1 MVDYNELMSLAWKEK
16 GGLILPAFTELT
28 GDQEVKLEAYSTWNE
43 NAEEEFSFENIEKGL
58 QVMKEF
64 EEKREKIRQNLTE
77 AFPDNPL
84 MKITKPSIIYCSEE
98 VKEVYEKLASYMKDV
113 GYPPVTVV
121 VISEEFLPEEGF
133 LLVEKEKVD
142 MYKPYNFEPFL
153 PVYTKEESI
162 ALKFL
167 GAYPREEIARLVLNS
182 LNSITYFT
190 FFVNKVEELRLL
202 EQQNITKRVG
212 RTLFCE
218 QYTEQTEEKYNR
230 EQKKAV
236 NRQKTSILEAR
247 RMLNEKRR

>member
-28 GDQEVKLEAYSTWNE
+28 GDQEVKFEAYSTWNE
-43 NAEEEFSFENIEKGL
+43 NTEEEFSYENIEKGL

-64 EEKREKIRQNLTE
+64 EEKREKTRQNFIE

-84 MKITKPSIIYCSEE
+84 MKITKPSIIYCSKE

-142 MYKPYNFEPFL
+142 MYKPYNFKPYL
-153 PVYTKEESI
+153 PILIKNTYDFMFSSCYSI
-162 ALKFL
+162 VTL
-167 GAYPREEIARLVLNS
+167 S
-182 LNSITYFT
+182 LNCMNSFVCISIGFNYMEFMMWTK
-190 FFVNKVEELRLL
+190 NK
-202 EQQNITKRVG
+202 TKKLSDDR
-212 RTLFCE
+212 
-218 QYTEQTEEKYNR
+218 
-230 EQKKAV
+230 
-236 NRQKTSILEAR
+236 
-247 RMLNEKRR
+247 